1 MRRRIQ
7 QLARGK
13 FEHLKPSL
21 SISVDKIDIT
31 AMEGNDIS
39 GDFVI
44 TSTNHVPMRGIV
56 YSSNPRMECL
66 TPQFEG
72 EEIRIRYQFHSYG
85 LIEGDIQKGEFC
97 IVVEQGEY
105 NLSFVVSVSKL
116 YAESSVGK
124 VKNLSD
130 FARLSENDFDEA
142 FHLFYSGKF
151 KNIFHPD
158 EKREMLLYEGL
169 SKGTPS
175 GQKVEEFLIGI
186 HKKKRTVVSLE
197 ESSAI
202 FYQVHENRLETFQ
215 VNRNQHGYLEIR
227 VHSDAEF
234 LVLKKPRVTDEMF
247 VGSIC
252 DVEYYIVAEKM
263 HAGRNFG
270 KIRLEI
276 PGQKPLIYTVCA
288 TTKQENKTKDEPV
301 FFDIQKSRIKLM
313 QLYLEYRLK
322 RIVTGVWANQS
333 GVILDHL
340 SVLCE
345 NEKIYGLMKAQTLI
359 INRQRQEASW
369 ILDDFKRTC
378 EDHES
383 PEWG

>member
-186 HKKKRTVVSLE
+186 TKRSGLWFHWKKAVPYFTRCMKT
-197 ESSAI
+197 
-202 FYQVHENRLETFQ
+202 
-215 VNRNQHGYLEIR
+215 
-227 VHSDAEF
+227 D
-234 LVLKKPRVTDEMF
+234 LKLFR
-247 VGSIC
+247 
-252 DVEYYIVAEKM
+252 
-263 HAGRNFG
+263 
-270 KIRLEI
+270 
-276 PGQKPLIYTVCA
+276 
-288 TTKQENKTKDEPV
+288 
-301 FFDIQKSRIKLM
+301 
-313 QLYLEYRLK
+313 
-322 RIVTGVWANQS
+322 
-333 GVILDHL
+333 
-340 SVLCE
+340 
-345 NEKIYGLMKAQTLI
+345 
-359 INRQRQEASW
+359 
-369 ILDDFKRTC
+369 
-378 EDHES
+378 
-383 PEWG
+383 

>member
-158 EKREMLLYEGL
+158 EKRERLLYEGL

-186 HKKKRTVVSLE
+186 HIKNRTVVSLKK
-197 ESSAI
+197 AVPY
-202 FYQVHENRLETFQ
+202 FTRCMKT
-215 VNRNQHGYLEIR
+215 
-227 VHSDAEF
+227 D
-234 LVLKKPRVTDEMF
+234 LKLFR
-247 VGSIC
+247 
-252 DVEYYIVAEKM
+252 
-263 HAGRNFG
+263 
-270 KIRLEI
+270 
-276 PGQKPLIYTVCA
+276 
-288 TTKQENKTKDEPV
+288 
-301 FFDIQKSRIKLM
+301 
-313 QLYLEYRLK
+313 
-322 RIVTGVWANQS
+322 
-333 GVILDHL
+333 
-340 SVLCE
+340 
-345 NEKIYGLMKAQTLI
+345 
-359 INRQRQEASW
+359 
-369 ILDDFKRTC
+369 
-378 EDHES
+378 
-383 PEWG
+383 

>member
-151 KNIFHPD
+151 LPFIRMKKGRCFYMRVCRKEHHPD
-158 EKREMLLYEGL
+158 RKWR
-169 SKGTPS
+169 S
-175 GQKVEEFLIGI
+175 F
-186 HKKKRTVVSLE
+186 
-197 ESSAI
+197 
-202 FYQVHENRLETFQ
+202 
-215 VNRNQHGYLEIR
+215 
-227 VHSDAEF
+227 
-234 LVLKKPRVTDEMF
+234 
-247 VGSIC
+247 
-252 DVEYYIVAEKM
+252 
-263 HAGRNFG
+263 
-270 KIRLEI
+270 
-276 PGQKPLIYTVCA
+276 
-288 TTKQENKTKDEPV
+288 
-301 FFDIQKSRIKLM
+301 
-313 QLYLEYRLK
+313 
-322 RIVTGVWANQS
+322 
-333 GVILDHL
+333 
-340 SVLCE
+340 
-345 NEKIYGLMKAQTLI
+345 
-359 INRQRQEASW
+359 
-369 ILDDFKRTC
+369 
-378 EDHES
+378 
-383 PEWG
+383 

>member
-202 FYQVHENRLETFQ
+202 FQ
-215 VNRNQHGYLEIR
+215 
-227 VHSDAEF
+227 
-234 LVLKKPRVTDEMF
+234 
-247 VGSIC
+247 
-252 DVEYYIVAEKM
+252 
-263 HAGRNFG
+263 
-270 KIRLEI
+270 
-276 PGQKPLIYTVCA
+276 
-288 TTKQENKTKDEPV
+288 KDE
-301 FFDIQKSRIKLM
+301 
-313 QLYLEYRLK
+313 
-322 RIVTGVWANQS
+322 
-333 GVILDHL
+333 
-340 SVLCE
+340 
-345 NEKIYGLMKAQTLI
+345 KAAPALWEI
-359 INRQRQEASW
+359 GRA
-369 ILDDFKRTC
+369 
-378 EDHES
+378 HV
-383 PEWG
+383 

>member
-158 EKREMLLYEGL
+158 EKRNTIRTE
-169 SKGTPS
+169 S
-175 GQKVEEFLIGI
+175 GGVFDRNPQKEADCGFIGRKQCHI
-186 HKKKRTVVSLE
+186 L
-197 ESSAI
+197 
-202 FYQVHENRLETFQ
+202 
-215 VNRNQHGYLEIR
+215 
-227 VHSDAEF
+227 
-234 LVLKKPRVTDEMF
+234 
-247 VGSIC
+247 
-252 DVEYYIVAEKM
+252 
-263 HAGRNFG
+263 
-270 KIRLEI
+270 
-276 PGQKPLIYTVCA
+276 PGA
-288 TTKQENKTKDEPV
+288 
-301 FFDIQKSRIKLM
+301 
-313 QLYLEYRLK
+313 
-322 RIVTGVWANQS
+322 
-333 GVILDHL
+333 
-340 SVLCE
+340 
-345 NEKIYGLMKAQTLI
+345 
-359 INRQRQEASW
+359 
-369 ILDDFKRTC
+369 
-378 EDHES
+378 
-383 PEWG
+383 